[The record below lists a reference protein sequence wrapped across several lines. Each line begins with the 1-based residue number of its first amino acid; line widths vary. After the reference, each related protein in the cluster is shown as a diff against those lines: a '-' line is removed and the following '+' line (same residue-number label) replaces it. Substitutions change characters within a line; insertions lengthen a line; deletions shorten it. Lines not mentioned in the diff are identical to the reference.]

1 MSFIS
6 RIFLTGDHVCPWW
19 LAYTFDN
26 PLRRLAH
33 NPEKMLKK
41 FIREGDTA
49 VDIGCGMGHFSI
61 GMAKLVGEKGCVV
74 SVDLQEE
81 MLERVRRRALKQGL
95 MSRITLHKCSSDKL
109 GVNASADFALGFW
122 MVHEVRNKESFFD
135 EVAAF
140 LKPGA
145 RFLLAEPRVHVTES
159 YFRKLTDT
167 AVQSGLNPDSEEK
180 VSLSRAMIFI
190 KP

>member
-1 MSFIS
+1 MGFID
-6 RIFLTGDHVCPWW
+6 RTLLTGEHVCPWW

-26 PLRRLAH
+26 PLRRLIH
-33 NPEKMLKK
+33 NPEKMLGK

-61 GMAKLVGEKGCVV
+61 GMAKLVGEKGQVV

-81 MLERVRRRALKQGL
+81 MLERVRRRAEKKSFI
-95 MSRITLHKCSSDKL
+95 SRVRLHKCSPDKL
-109 GVNASADFALGFW
+109 GVSEDADFALGFW

-145 RFLLAEPRVHVTES
+145 YFLLVEPKMHVTEP
-159 YFRKLTDT
+159 YFRKLIDI
-167 AVQSGLNPDSEEK
+167 AGKAGLKPHTEEP
-180 VSLSRAMIFI
+180 VRLSRAMLFI
-190 KP
+190 K

>member
-1 MSFIS
+1 MSIIE

-26 PLRRLAH
+26 PLRRLVH
-33 NPEKMLKK
+33 HPEKMLKK

-49 VDIGCGMGHFSI
+49 VDLGCGMGHFSI
-61 GMAKLVGEKGCVV
+61 GMAKLVGDTGHVV

-95 MSRITLHKCSSDKL
+95 LSRIRLHKCSSDKL
-109 GVNASADFALGFW
+109 GVTISADFALGFW
-122 MVHEVRNKESFFD
+122 MVHEVRNKKSFFE
-135 EVAAF
+135 EVAAL

-145 RFLLAEPRVHVTES
+145 RFLLAEPRIHVAES
-159 YFRKLTDT
+159 YFRELADT
-167 AVQSGLNPDSEEK
+167 ASESGLKPCSEEK
-180 VSLSRAMIFI
+180 VSLSRAMVFI
-190 KP
+190 KR